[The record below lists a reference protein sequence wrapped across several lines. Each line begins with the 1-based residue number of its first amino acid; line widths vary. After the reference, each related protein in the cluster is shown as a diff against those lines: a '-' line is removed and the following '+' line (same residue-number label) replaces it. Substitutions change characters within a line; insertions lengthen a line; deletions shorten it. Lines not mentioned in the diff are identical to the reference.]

1 MTVVPDM
8 KYMLWDDI
16 EREDR
21 ATAAT
26 PRTKGSGQNE
36 EDRSGKHRTQ

>member
-1 MTVVPDM
+1 MTVFTNM

-26 PRTKGSGQNE
+26 PRTKGSSQKE
-36 EDRSGKHRTQ
+36 EDRSRKHRKQ